1 MSKVTVYKSDKSGAM
16 ISDGQPAKLRIT
28 FSDGRKAVREA
39 DLTETEA
46 EMLADEAGARAVAR
60 RGRRPATN

>member
-1 MSKVTVYKSDKSGAM
+1 VSKVTVYKSDKSGQV

-28 FSDGRKAVREA
+28 FADGRKAVREA

-46 EMLADEAGARAVAR
+46 EILADEAGARAVAR
-60 RGRRPATN
+60 RGRKPVQA